1 MGSIKAPMLVDELGK
16 GMRILKEPEY
26 HADDK
31 SASLKRPTVATTAPR
46 NNSASYKIQIL
57 KYVKFQFF
65 CYKSINGK
73 CITPS
78 RKKLIPPFWL
88 GKSFTVIGD
97 WSNNGNIGISKIIL
111 IILKS
116 NSTVYQNIW
125 FQGKCF
131 KNLIL
136 QHL

>member
-31 SASLKRPTVATTAPR
+31 SASLKRPTVATSVPR

-65 CYKSINGK
+65 CYKSINRK

-78 RKKLIPPFWL
+78 RKKLIPPR
-88 GKSFTVIGD
+88 
-97 WSNNGNIGISKIIL
+97 
-111 IILKS
+111 
-116 NSTVYQNIW
+116 
-125 FQGKCF
+125 
-131 KNLIL
+131 
-136 QHL
+136 